1 MESKAKYFCFTINN
15 PTTSCRR
22 AVLELKYNEKIEYV
36 VYGIE
41 GSEEERTLHYQGFIC
56 FKTRVLGSH
65 LKRILGGRAH
75 IERAKSRDLSK
86 AAVYCKKEGNFN
98 EWGTLPVRGSG
109 QGRRNDLLAI
119 RDEIRAGSTSLE
131 VADEHFPT
139 WVIHR
144 RSFQEYRSMLA
155 PKRDFP
161 SEVVVY
167 FGTTGVGKT
176 RRVVDSEPDLWIS
189 PDNSLAWFN
198 GYIGQEAVLFDDF
211 VGCPMNRI
219 DFLLK
224 LLDRYPMQVPT
235 KGGFINWCPKRIYF
249 TSNLKPEEWFP
260 GLNPLRF
267 AALLRRL
274 KTVTEM
280 TDFFMI
286 DEDEKSE

>member
-1 MESKAKYFCFTINN
+1 MNSKAKYFCFTINN
-15 PTTSCRR
+15 PSAYCKSCCYKLQTNDN
-22 AVLELKYNEKIEYV
+22 VDYLIF
-36 VYGIE
+36 GTE
-41 GSEEERTLHYQGFIC
+41 GSEECRTLHYQGFVC
-56 FKTRVLGSH
+56 FKKRVLGTK
-65 LKRILGGRAH
+65 LKRLLGDRAH
-75 IERAKSRDLSK
+75 IEVAKSHDLKKS
-86 AAVYCKKEGNFN
+86 AVYCKKEGRFN
-98 EWGTLPVRGSG
+98 ETGVLPQRGEG
-109 QGRRNDLLAI
+109 QGRRSDLLAI
-119 RDEIRAGSTSLE
+119 RSEIIAGASARQI
-131 VADEHFPT
+131 ADDHFPT

-144 RSFQEYRSMLA
+144 RSFQEYRSLLA
-155 PKRDFP
+155 PARTFP
-161 SEVVVY
+161 SEVTVY

-235 KGGFINWCPKRIYF
+235 KGGFINWCPQRIYF